1 LLNRLIAWFWRHHR
15 LRYFPA
21 VGVVAGVTLWFGIAL
36 PIGVVFGL
44 AFGYGPGFWPFL
56 AAIAVACV
64 VGPAAGIGTHVTM
77 RRVANAYT
85 RGDDDADPRAA
96 REIFLTAPSRMS
108 LRGLFILIPFGLLVV
123 GPLAARSSHVRRY
136 SVVSIDL
143 LVLWAFGVA
152 AFVIG
157 TAIRLINR
165 PILEELDAALGD
177 NAPRPIGRSWS
188 LQLRLFVASV
198 GVAGATGIAAGGLAG
213 NHAHSRDAI
222 AAIIVAA
229 SIVVGGYAV
238 ALVTWGLVRPSLEPL
253 RALAEGI
260 SRVREGDLTRRV
272 PIIATDELGE
282 VVMAFNEML
291 IGLRQ
296 REALHNAFGS
306 YVDPSLTQRLL
317 TQDSSIFDGEA
328 VEATIFFADV
338 RGFTHYAES
347 VEPEEAVAQL
357 NRLFEILVP
366 AIRDNGGHP
375 NRYTGDG
382 VIAVFGTP
390 EPLLDHAD
398 CALRAA
404 LVIQREILQRFGN
417 GLRLGIGINT
427 GKVIAGTIG
436 AAGKLDFTV
445 IGDAVNVAAR
455 VEELTKETGDR
466 ILLTGRTLDALAV
479 RPERLSSRGTHE
491 LRGRDGLVELFA
503 VAH

>member
-1 LLNRLIAWFWRHHR
+1 LLERLIAWFWRHHR
-15 LRYFPA
+15 RRYFP
-21 VGVVAGVTLWFGIAL
+21 VIGVIAGLTLWFFIAL
-36 PIGVVFGL
+36 PIGVVFGM

-56 AAIAVACV
+56 ASVALACTLAPV
-64 VGPAAGIGTHVTM
+64 AGIATHVRM
-77 RRVANAYT
+77 RRLANAWM
-85 RGDDDADPRAA
+85 RGEAEADPRIA
-96 REIFLTAPSRMS
+96 REMFLTAPSRMA
-108 LRGLFILIPFGLLVV
+108 LRGLLILIPFGLFVV
-123 GPLAARSSHVRRY
+123 GPLAARSAHVHRY
-136 SVVSIDL
+136 SVVAIDA
-143 LVLWAFGVA
+143 LVMWAFGVA

-165 PILEELDAALGD
+165 PMLEELDAVLGD
-177 NAPRPIGRSWS
+177 TAPRPTGRSWS
-188 LQLRLFVASV
+188 LQLRLLVASI

-213 NHAHSRDAI
+213 NHADSRDAI
-222 AAIIVAA
+222 ATIIVGA
-229 SIVVGGYAV
+229 SVVVGGYAV

-253 RALAEGI
+253 RALSEGI
-260 SRVREGDLTRRV
+260 TRVREGDLTRRV
-272 PIIATDELGE
+272 PVIATDELGD

-306 YVDPSLTQRLL
+306 YVDPSLAQRLL
-317 TQDSSIFDGEA
+317 SQDSSIFDGEA

-338 RGFTHYAES
+338 RGFSHYAES
-347 VEPEEAVAQL
+347 VEPEEAVAEL

-382 VIAVFGTP
+382 VLAVFGTP
-390 EPLLDHAD
+390 EPLAGHAD
-398 CALRAA
+398 CAVRAA
-404 LVIQREILQRFGN
+404 VVIQREIRHRFGD

-455 VEELTKETGDR
+455 VEEMTKETGDR
-466 ILLTGRTLDALAV
+466 ILLTGRTLDALEL
-479 RPERLSSRGTHE
+479 RPEGLVSRGTRE
-491 LRGRDGLVELFA
+491 LRGRDGPVELFA